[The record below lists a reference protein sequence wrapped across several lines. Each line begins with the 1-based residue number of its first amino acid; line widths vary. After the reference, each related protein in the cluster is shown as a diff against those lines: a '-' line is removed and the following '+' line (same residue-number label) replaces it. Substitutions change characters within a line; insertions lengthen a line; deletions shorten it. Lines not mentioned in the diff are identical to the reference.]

1 MSAVK
6 RSTGV
11 VVLALAL
18 AVGCRSVRR
27 GEPIVG
33 PLTSNDPAV
42 EHGKIIFAH
51 KCNSCHP
58 GGEGGLGP
66 GLNDKPLPV
75 FAMKLQVR
83 TGIVGFKVMP
93 SFDQHQIPS
102 EDLDDLMKYIKALRK
117 QSTHRSADF
126 SPQQRSN
133 YSGRAEVPPRQLNT
147 GTAAD

>member
-1 MSAVK
+1 MLTTPCNDTPRILGAPVK
-6 RSTGV
+6 YV
-11 VVLALAL
+11 ALIVLLLCGAIF
-18 AVGCRSVRR
+18 VGCHSVRR

-33 PLTSNDPAV
+33 PLSYNDPAV
-42 EHGKIIFAH
+42 QHGKIIFDH

-83 TGIVGFKVMP
+83 AGLVGFKIMP

-102 EDLDDLMKYIKALRK
+102 EDLDDLMKYIKALRHQIAPIK
-117 QSTHRSADF
+117 KEF
-126 SPQQRSN
+126 SCSRN
-133 YSGRAEVPPRQLNT
+133 LTWALE
-147 GTAAD
+147 